1 MFHSPFFLSLLRLS
15 ILISSSSCFSS
26 SSRSAVKSSG
36 GGKVPEGKGKQ
47 RDTLYLAFSAL
58 LHIND

>member
-1 MFHSPFFLSLLRLS
+1 MFHSPFILSLRLS
-15 ILISSSSCFSS
+15 IIKSSLSCCSS